1 MKIDR
6 SDYEI
11 WFIDFLD
18 GNLNE
23 EQVQQLEK
31 FLILNPDLREEL
43 EDLRREKIEPPE
55 VFFEPKRS
63 LFRKTSQLTDDQF
76 DLLCAAYIEKDLDNE
91 TLKEFE
97 TIVSGDPVRM
107 RTLELFRK
115 TRLNPPYIK
124 FKEKGKLIRLT
135 TLQKTMRIAAYSL
148 GAAASVA
155 MLVFL
160 VNTSSNERNINTES
174 LSLANEGNEVIEL
187 QTPAKLA
194 ENQEIIPDGNKKS
207 LSSANKTSTV
217 NKITAAASENPD
229 AGNIIAAF
237 SAAKNEEYNIIR
249 ADIPAA
255 LNIQGIAPELNLNE
269 DLVKNSFSLAV
280 IEPDEN
286 TVAGFVA
293 KTFRKKILGEEKADD
308 SPIKGYEIAEAGVNG
323 INKLFGWQMALE
335 KNSNEKG
342 EIRSVSFS
350 SKLLKVQAPVNRHES
365 SE

>member
-63 LFRKTSQLTDDQF
+63 LFRNTSQLTDDQF

-91 TLKEFE
+91 ILKEFE
-97 TIVSGDPVRM
+97 TIVSGNPVRM

-124 FKEKGKLIRLT
+124 FKGKGKLIRLT

-194 ENQEIIPDGNKKS
+194 ENQEIIPDGNEKSFYSVKK
-207 LSSANKTSTV
+207 TTTV
-217 NKITAAASENPD
+217 NKITAPASENPD

-280 IEPDEN
+280 IETDEN

-350 SKLLKVQAPVNRHES
+350 SKLLKVQAPVNRHAS